1 MVWKKKWPP
10 DEHGQK
16 MEAHPENFEAHPH
29 DSICHIVGCTPM
41 MPKNTYYSL
50 PISIQHGLHP
60 ININ

>member
-1 MVWKKKWPP
+1 
-10 DEHGQK
+10 
-16 MEAHPENFEAHPH
+16 
-29 DSICHIVGCTPM
+29 M